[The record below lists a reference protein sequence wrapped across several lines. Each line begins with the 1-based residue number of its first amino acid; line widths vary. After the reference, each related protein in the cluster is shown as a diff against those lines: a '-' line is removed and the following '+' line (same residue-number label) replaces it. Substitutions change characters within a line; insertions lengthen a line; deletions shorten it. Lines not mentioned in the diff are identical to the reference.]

1 MSLWAV
7 WGAMVKRQLKRA
19 RNFEREQER
28 RLLEAYARG
37 PKRRR
42 ENKGRDRERERTLLG
57 TYDHGHKKPRERRG
71 ASVIL
76 LRKLVRSARR

>member
-1 MSLWAV
+1 
-7 WGAMVKRQLKRA
+7 MVKRQLERA

-42 ENKGRDRERERTLLG
+42 ENKGRDRRERERTLLG
-57 TYDHGHKKPRERRG
+57 TYDYGHKKRRERRG